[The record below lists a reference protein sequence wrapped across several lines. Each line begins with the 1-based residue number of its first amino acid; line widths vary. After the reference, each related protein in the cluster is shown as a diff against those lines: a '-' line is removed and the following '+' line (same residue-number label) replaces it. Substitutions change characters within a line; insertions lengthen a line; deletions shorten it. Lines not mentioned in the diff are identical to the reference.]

1 MKSSKLFDTILLIF
15 FLLAAIIIGALVGE
29 LIKDVS
35 FLSWLSF
42 GDNFGFGSEGP
53 LINFDI
59 FTLWFGFRMKI
70 NVLQIILITAALFI
84 YRKVR

>member
-29 LIKDVS
+29 LIKNVS

-42 GDNFGFGSEGP
+42 GGNFGFGNEGP
-53 LINFDI
+53 LLSFDI
-59 FTLWFGFRMKI
+59 FTFWFGFYMKI
-70 NVLQIILITAALFI
+70 NVLQIILITVALFI